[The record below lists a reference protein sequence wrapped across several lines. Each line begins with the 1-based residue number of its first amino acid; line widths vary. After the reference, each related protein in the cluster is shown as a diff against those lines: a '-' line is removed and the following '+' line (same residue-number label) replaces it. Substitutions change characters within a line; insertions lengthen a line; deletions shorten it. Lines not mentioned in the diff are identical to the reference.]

1 MPNSTR
7 STVQTLATANSR
19 QPSPETCFRCGVIDL
34 PQLGPGA
41 GPHIARWLCRH
52 CGAFLR
58 WASRFP
64 ASERTA
70 RREAARLQAL
80 AQRPPSARQLAYLQ
94 ALGDNGPVP
103 TTMAEASAR
112 IDVLV
117 RGEVRV

>member
-7 STVQTLATANSR
+7 STVQTLATANSQ
-19 QPSPETCFRCGVIDL
+19 QPSPETCARCGVIDV

-41 GPHIARWLCRH
+41 GPHVARWLCRH

-64 ASERTA
+64 SSERTTH
-70 RREAARLQAL
+70 REAARLQAM
-80 AQRPPSARQLAYLQ
+80 AHRPPSQAQLKYLA
-94 ALGDNGPVP
+94 ALGDSGSPPAN
-103 TTMAEASAR
+103 MREASER
-112 IDVLV
+112 IDTLV